1 MIMTAVV
8 TAAGELVSGRH
19 AVEAT
24 PGGISGY
31 FYVEFDQS
39 AAGCTRIGTTGNPES
54 GTTAGFVANTEL
66 SSTDETDQT
75 VFVITRSA
83 IDENLTQA
91 NPFHLLVICD

>member
-1 MIMTAVV
+1 
-8 TAAGELVSGRH
+8 
-19 AVEAT
+19 
-24 PGGISGY
+24 
-31 FYVEFDQS
+31 
-39 AAGCTRIGTTGNPES
+39 
-54 GTTAGFVANTEL
+54 VANTEL